1 MDRIRTLQQLYV
13 SKNEQQF
20 NRKDL
25 YVADCLHCFHKERIR
40 KWVEKENK
48 LNCPLC
54 GKQTIGFKIGNQY
67 ILGNQLR
74 VKGNSKI
81 SGNTKIIG
89 DIEVGSK
96 KK

>member
-1 MDRIRTLQQLYV
+1 MDRIRTLQQLYA

-40 KWVEKENK
+40 KSVEKEKK

-67 ILGNQLR
+67 ILGNHVK
-74 VKGNSKI
+74 VKGNAKI

>member
-1 MDRIRTLQQLYV
+1 MDRIRTLQQLCA

-40 KWVEKENK
+40 KSVEKEKK

-54 GKQTIGFKIGNQY
+54 GKQTIGFKNGNQY
-67 ILGNQLR
+67 ILGNHVT
-74 VKGNSKI
+74 VKGNAKI
-81 SGNTKIIG
+81 SRNTKIIG
-89 DIEVGSK
+89 DIKVDGGM
-96 KK
+96 